1 MLEML
6 RNVLDMLHSDPTYKV
21 RMDAVYKQRILENH
35 IRRLSIFEDLSD
47 AEFAKLREAIELTE
61 VPTGGIIFE
70 QFDSSEAFYVIRGGL
85 VKVVANAWTQARA
98 SSSRQRSGRGWRRR
112 SGKRSPPISPRRL
125 LRHCRR
131 RLVRQ
136 PVGSSW
142 RRPPVKLTKPRCS
155 PD

>member
-98 SSSRQRSGRGWRRR
+98 SEFSASAVGGAGGGDRGSEVLRSRLEGCCGT
-112 SGKRSPPISPRRL
+112 
-125 LRHCRR
+125 
-131 RLVRQ
+131 VV
-136 PVGSSW
+136 VGS
-142 RRPPVKLTKPRCS
+142 
-155 PD
+155 